1 MQQQGGIQMEQSGL
15 KDCWTQPGSR
25 SKDIFTK
32 KGEIVELQ
40 EARANHFFVVQNI
53 KKNQVC
59 VRHTK

>member
-1 MQQQGGIQMEQSGL
+1 MQYTMWYTNGAKWLKGL
-15 KDCWTQPGSR
+15 LDPR

-40 EARANHFFVVQNI
+40 EARANNFFVVQNI